1 MRHRTFLWFIL
12 PSLAAMILFI
22 ALPIVSVAVQSLFIK
37 HEQVIVISEN
47 CGPFGCTEEVRIDT
61 EATAV
66 LREEQPLGQFN
77 GLGTYVNRNHLAT
90 ESVAAA

>member
-47 CGPFGCTEEVRIDT
+47 CGPFGCT
-61 EATAV
+61 
-66 LREEQPLGQFN
+66 
-77 GLGTYVNRNHLAT
+77 
-90 ESVAAA
+90 